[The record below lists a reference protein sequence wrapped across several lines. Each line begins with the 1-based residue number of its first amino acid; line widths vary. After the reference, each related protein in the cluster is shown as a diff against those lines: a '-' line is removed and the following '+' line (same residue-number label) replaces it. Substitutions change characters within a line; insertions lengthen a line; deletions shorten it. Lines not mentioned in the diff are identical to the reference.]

1 MRTKIALSVLLGLLI
16 SSVSFAEVDAAKLF
30 KKKCVSCHGKQGEG
44 KKSQKAPR
52 IGGQYEWYIESQIN
66 DIKSKK
72 RTNGSTKK
80 MVTFVKKL
88 KDEEIKALSKYIAGL
103 EWKASK

>member
-1 MRTKIALSVLLGLLI
+1 MKTKIALSVLLGLLI
-16 SSVSFAEVDAAKLF
+16 SSVGFAEVDIAKLY

-72 RTNGSTKK
+72 RKNGNSKK

>member
-1 MRTKIALSVLLGLLI
+1 MKTKIMLSVLLGLLI
-16 SSVSFAEVDAAKLF
+16 SSVSFAEVDAAKLY
-30 KKKCVSCHGKQGEG
+30 KRKCVSCHGKQGEG

-52 IGGQYEWYIESQIN
+52 IGGQYDWYIESQIK

-72 RTNGSTKK
+72 RNNGSTKK

-88 KDEEIKALSKYIAGL
+88 KDEEITALSKYISGL
-103 EWKASK
+103 KWKASK